1 MQASDPEAAFG
12 PGASEVL
19 MDRRRFLK
27 FSVGGAAGA
36 AIGASLAYVKPFSHS
51 PEKQAE
57 RIEVPTTCEMCVNKC
72 SVIAVV
78 ENGVIHK
85 LNPNPENPKSRGML
99 CARGNAGLQQVYDP
113 ARLKRPLIRVGERGE
128 GKWKPVTWDEA
139 FDFTAK
145 KLSETKDKYG
155 PQGTLWSSTESFQE
169 VFFRNLGAAFGS
181 PNQVRHPSLCL
192 ASVNLAYSMTFGT
205 VPSFDLLNSKY
216 IIMSGANRL
225 ESFIT
230 PDTMDLIE
238 SAEYRKAKLIYLDP
252 RFTVTASKADEWY
265 PIRPGTDLA
274 FMLAMLNVIVG
285 ENRYDKEFV
294 ANYTVG
300 FDKLAEHVKPFTPD
314 WAEKETEIPAKDIT
328 RIAREFSDAAPRAVY
343 YAGRRSSWYRDDFHM
358 RRAQAILNAI
368 VGSWDREGGM
378 VPNGKIALGEY
389 LFLPWDDPA
398 APRVDE
404 MDKNFPLAA
413 KGDGAYLKLRE
424 NVIAGT
430 PYPVKAWMVHKQ
442 DPMNALPNQARTLEM
457 LQQMDFV
464 GVVDIQMSDTAW
476 YADVIFPESTYLE
489 RTDPVEVLSGITPV
503 VVYRQ
508 QVVKPAHDTKTT
520 LEIAQGLA
528 KRLGLSQY
536 FDFTLDQWVAAQV
549 KELPLE
555 APLEHL
561 KKHGVYVPPGFPKYG
576 TTLNADHR
584 YITKSGKIE
593 LFSERLQEANYDPL
607 PVYQTPAQPP
617 TGKFRIITGRRA
629 YFTHANSTNNAWLNQ
644 FAPEN
649 SLWLSPSAA
658 DNLGIADG
666 DRVEVASTVGTVRL
680 KARVTQEIRSDCV
693 FMLHGY
699 GKKSKW
705 QRLVADKGGSD
716 AQLLET
722 AWDKVSGNASLHET
736 FVSVRKV

>member
-1 MQASDPEAAFG
+1 
-12 PGASEVL
+12 
-19 MDRRRFLK
+19 MDRRKFLK
-27 FSVGGAAGA
+27 FSAGGATTA
-36 AIGASLAYVKPFSHS
+36 AVAASLAYIKPFGSS
-51 PEKQAE
+51 PEKEAE
-57 RIEVPTTCEMCVNKC
+57 RLEIPTTCEMCVNKC

-78 ENGVIHK
+78 ENGVIRK

-113 ARLKRPLIRVGERGE
+113 SRLKRPLIRAGSRGE
-128 GKWKPVTWDEA
+128 GKWRPASWDEA
-139 FDFTAK
+139 FDFAAN
-145 KLSETKDKYG
+145 KLSEAKVKYG

-169 VFFRNLGAAFGS
+169 VFFQNLGAAFGS
-181 PNQVRHPSLCL
+181 PNRVRHATLCL
-192 ASVNLAYSMTFGT
+192 ASVNLAYSLTFGT
-205 VPSFDLLNSKY
+205 VPSFDLLNAKY

-274 FMLAMLNVIVG
+274 FILAMLHLIVG
-285 ENRYDKEFV
+285 ENRYNKEFV
-294 ANYTVG
+294 DTYTVG
-300 FDKLAEHVKPFTPD
+300 FDKLAEHVKPFTPE
-314 WAEKETEIPAKDIT
+314 WAEQETEIPAKDIV
-328 RIAREFSDAAPRAVY
+328 RIAHEFSDAAPRAVY
-343 YAGRRSSWYRDDFHM
+343 YAGRRSSWYRDDFHT

-389 LFLPWDDPA
+389 LFLPWDDPV

-430 PYPVKAWMVHKQ
+430 PYPVKAWMIHKQ
-442 DPMNALPNQARTLEM
+442 DPVNALPDQGRTLQMIE
-457 LQQMDFV
+457 QMDFV
-464 GVVDIQMSDTAW
+464 GVVDVQMSDTAW

-508 QVVKPAHDTKTT
+508 QVIKPAFDTRTT

-528 KRLGLSQY
+528 KRLGLSDY
-536 FDFTLDQWVAAQV
+536 FGYTMDQWIAAQV

-555 APLEHL
+555 APIEHL
-561 KKHGVYVPPGFPKYG
+561 RKHGVYVPNDFPKYG
-576 TTLNADHR
+576 TTLNAEHR
-584 YITKSGKIE
+584 FITKSGKIE
-593 LFSERLQEANYDPL
+593 LYSERLQEANYDPL
-607 PVYQTPAQPP
+607 PVYHAPAQPP
-617 TGKFRIITGRRA
+617 QGKYRLILGRRA

-649 SLWLSPSAA
+649 RLWLNPAS
-658 DNLGIADG
+658 ADG
-666 DRVEVASTVGTVRL
+666 LGVSDGDLVEVKSAVGTARL
-680 KARVTQEIRSDCV
+680 KARVTQEIRADCV

-716 AQLLET
+716 AALLET
-722 AWDKVSGNASLHET
+722 AWDTVSGNASMHET

>member
-1 MQASDPEAAFG
+1 
-12 PGASEVL
+12 

-27 FSVGGAAGA
+27 FSAGGAAGA
-36 AIGASLAYVKPFSHS
+36 ALGASLAYMKPFSHS
-51 PEKQAE
+51 PEKEAQRVE
-57 RIEVPTTCEMCVNKC
+57 IPTTCEMCVNKC
-72 SVIAVV
+72 SLIAVV

-85 LNPNPENPKSRGML
+85 LNPNLKNPKCRGML
-99 CARGNAGLQQVYDP
+99 CARGNAGMQHVYDS
-113 ARLKRPLIRVGERGE
+113 ARLKRPLIRVGNRGE
-128 GKWKPVTWDEA
+128 GNWRPASWDEA
-139 FDFTAK
+139 FDFAAK

-192 ASVNLAYSMTFGT
+192 ASVNLAYSLTFGT

-300 FDKLAEHVKPFTPD
+300 FDKLVEHVKPFTPD

-343 YAGRRSSWYRDDFHM
+343 YAGRRSSWYREDFHM

-389 LFLPWDDPA
+389 LFLPWDDPV

-464 GVVDIQMSDTAW
+464 GVIDVQMSDTAW

-508 QVVKPAHDTKTT
+508 QVIKPAHDTKTT
-520 LEIAQGLA
+520 LEISQGLA
-528 KRLGLSQY
+528 KRFGLSQY
-536 FDFTLDQWVAAQV
+536 FDFTMDQWVAAQV

-561 KKHGVYVPPGFPKYG
+561 KKHGVYVAPGFPKYG
-576 TTLNADHR
+576 TTLKADHR
-584 YITKSGKIE
+584 FITKSGKIE

-607 PVYQTPAQPP
+607 PVYQSPAQPP
-617 TGKFRIITGRRA
+617 PGKFRIITGRRA

-644 FAPEN
+644 FAPAS
-649 SLWLSPSAA
+649 SLWLNQSAA

-666 DRVEVASTVGTVRL
+666 ERVEVASTVGAVRL
-680 KARVTQEIRSDCV
+680 KAKVTQEIRPDCV

-705 QRLVADKGGSD
+705 QRLVAGTGGSD
-716 AQLLET
+716 AELLET
-722 AWDKVSGNASLHET
+722 AWDKVSGNAALHET

>member
-1 MQASDPEAAFG
+1 
-12 PGASEVL
+12 
-19 MDRRRFLK
+19 MDRRKFLRF
-27 FSVGGAAGA
+27 SAGGAAGA
-36 AIGASLAYVKPFSHS
+36 AIGASLAYVKPFGHA
-51 PEKQAE
+51 PEKQVE
-57 RIEVPTTCEMCVNKC
+57 RVEIPTTCEMCVNKC

-99 CARGNAGLQQVYDP
+99 CARGNAGLQQVYDS
-113 ARLKRPLIRVGERGE
+113 ARLKRPLIRVGNRGE
-128 GKWKPVTWDEA
+128 GNWRPASWDEA
-139 FDFTAK
+139 FDFAAK
-145 KLSETKDKYG
+145 KLSETKEKYG
-155 PQGTLWSSTESFQE
+155 AQGTLWSSSESFQE

-181 PNQVRHPSLCL
+181 PNQVRHPTLCL
-192 ASVNLAYSMTFGT
+192 ASVNLAYSLTFGT
-205 VPSFDLLNSKY
+205 VPAFDLLNSKY
-216 IIMSGANRL
+216 IIMSGANRM
-225 ESFIT
+225 EAFIT

-238 SAEYRKAKLIYLDP
+238 SAEYRKAKLVYLDP

-300 FDKLAEHVKPFTPD
+300 FDKLVEHVKPFTPE
-314 WAEKETEIPAKDIT
+314 WAEKESEIPAKDIT

-343 YAGRRSSWYRDDFHM
+343 YAGRRSSWYREDFHT

-389 LFLPWDDPA
+389 LFLPWDDPV

-404 MDKNFPLAA
+404 VDKNFPLAA

-424 NVIAGT
+424 NVVAGT

-464 GVVDIQMSDTAW
+464 GVIDIQMSDTAW
-476 YADVIFPESTYLE
+476 YADVVFPESTYLE

-508 QVVKPAHDTKTT
+508 QVVKPAHATKTT
-520 LEIAQGLA
+520 LEISQGLA

-536 FDFTLDQWVAAQV
+536 FDYTMDQWVAAQV

-555 APLEHL
+555 APLEYL
-561 KKHGVYVPPGFPKYG
+561 KKHGAYAPPGFPKYG

-584 YITKSGKIE
+584 FITKSGKIE
-593 LFSERLQEANYDPL
+593 IFSERLQEANYDPL
-607 PVYQTPAQPP
+607 PVYHPPAQTPQ
-617 TGKFRIITGRRA
+617 GRFRMILGRRA
-629 YFTHANSTNNAWLNQ
+629 YFTHAGSTNNAWLNQ

-649 SLWLSPSAA
+649 SLWMSPAAA
-658 DNLGIADG
+658 DTLSVNEG
-666 DRVEVASTVGTVRL
+666 DRVEVSSTVGTVRL

-699 GKKSKW
+699 GKKAKW
-705 QRLVADKGGSD
+705 QRLVAGKGGSD
-716 AQLLET
+716 AELLET
-722 AWDKVSGNASLHET
+722 AWDKVSGNAALHET

>member
-1 MQASDPEAAFG
+1 
-12 PGASEVL
+12 
-19 MDRRRFLK
+19 
-27 FSVGGAAGA
+27 
-36 AIGASLAYVKPFSHS
+36 
-51 PEKQAE
+51 
-57 RIEVPTTCEMCVNKC
+57 
-72 SVIAVV
+72 
-78 ENGVIHK
+78 
-85 LNPNPENPKSRGML
+85 
-99 CARGNAGLQQVYDP
+99 
-113 ARLKRPLIRVGERGE
+113 
-128 GKWKPVTWDEA
+128 
-139 FDFTAK
+139 
-145 KLSETKDKYG
+145 
-155 PQGTLWSSTESFQE
+155 
-169 VFFRNLGAAFGS
+169 
-181 PNQVRHPSLCL
+181 
-192 ASVNLAYSMTFGT
+192 VNLAYSLTFGT
-205 VPSFDLLNSKY
+205 VPAFDLLNSKY

-274 FMLAMLNVIVG
+274 FILAMLNVIVA

-294 ANYTVG
+294 TSYTVG
-300 FDKLAEHVKPFTPD
+300 FDKLVEHVKTFTPQ
-314 WAEKETEIPAKDIT
+314 WAEEETEIPAKDII

-343 YAGRRSSWYRDDFHM
+343 YAGRRSSWYREDFHT

-389 LFLPWDDPA
+389 LFLPWDDPV

-430 PYPVKAWMVHKQ
+430 PYPVKAWMIHKQ
-442 DPMNALPNQARTLEM
+442 DPLNALPDQSRTLQM
-457 LQQMDFV
+457 LNQMDFV
-464 GVVDIQMSDTAW
+464 GVVDVQMSDTAW

-508 QVVKPAHDTKTT
+508 QVIKPAHDTKTT

-536 FDFTLDQWVAAQV
+536 FDFTMDQWVAAQV

-561 KKHGVYVPPGFPKYG
+561 QKHGVYVPNDFPKYG
-576 TTLNADHR
+576 TTLNPDHR
-584 YITKSGKIE
+584 FITKSGKIE
-593 LFSERLQEANYDPL
+593 LYSERLQEAAYDPL
-607 PVYQTPAQPP
+607 PVYHTPLQPP
-617 TGKFRIITGRRA
+617 AGKFRLILGRRA

-649 SLWLSPSAA
+649 RLWVNPTTA
-658 DNLGIADG
+658 DTLGISED
-666 DRVEVASTVGTVRL
+666 DLVEAKSTVGAVRL
-680 KARVTQEIRSDCV
+680 KARVTQEIRPDCV

-716 AQLLET
+716 AELLET

>member
-1 MQASDPEAAFG
+1 
-12 PGASEVL
+12 

-27 FSVGGAAGA
+27 FSAGGAAGA
-36 AIGASLAYVKPFSHS
+36 AIGASLVAAVHPFSHS
-51 PEKQAE
+51 SAKDPERLE
-57 RIEVPTTCEMCVNKC
+57 IPTTCEMCVNKC

-99 CARGNAGLQQVYDP
+99 CARGNAGLQQVYDSS
-113 ARLKRPLIRVGERGE
+113 RLKRPLIRAGNRGE
-128 GKWKPVTWDEA
+128 GKWRPVSWDEA

-145 KLSETKDKYG
+145 KLAETKDKYG

-169 VFFRNLGAAFGS
+169 VFFSNLAGAFGS
-181 PNQVRHPSLCL
+181 PNQVRHPTLCL

-274 FMLAMLNVIVG
+274 FMLAMLNVIIG
-285 ENRYDKEFV
+285 ENRYNKEFV

-300 FDKLAEHVKPFTPD
+300 FDKLIDHVKTFTPA
-314 WAEKETEIPAKDIT
+314 WAEQETEIPAKDIV

-343 YAGRRSSWYRDDFHM
+343 YAGRRSSWYREDFHT

-442 DPMNALPNQARTLEM
+442 DPMNALPDQSRTLQM

-464 GVVDIQMSDTAW
+464 GVIDVQMSDTAW
-476 YADVIFPESTYLE
+476 YADVVLPESTYLE
-489 RTDPVEVLSGITPV
+489 RTDPIEVLSGITPV

-520 LEIAQGLA
+520 LEISQGLA

-536 FDFTLDQWVAAQV
+536 FDYTIEQWVAAQA
-549 KELPLE
+549 KDLPLE
-555 APLEHL
+555 APLEYL
-561 KKHGVYVPPGFPKYG
+561 KKHGVYVPQDFPKYG
-576 TTLNADHR
+576 STLNPEHR
-584 YITKSGKIE
+584 FITKSGKIE
-593 LFSERLQEANYDPL
+593 LFSERLQEAHYDPL
-607 PVYQTPAQPP
+607 PIYHAPAQPP
-617 TGKFRIITGRRA
+617 PGKFRLIVGRRA

-649 SLWLSPSAA
+649 SLWLSPGSADRIGVA
-658 DNLGIADG
+658 TGNL
-666 DRVEVASTVGTVRL
+666 VEVASNVGAVRL
-680 KARVTQEIRSDCV
+680 KVKVTQEIRPDCV

-705 QRLVADKGGSD
+705 QRLVADKGGAD
-716 AQLLET
+716 AELIET

>member
-1 MQASDPEAAFG
+1 
-12 PGASEVL
+12 
-19 MDRRRFLK
+19 MDRRKFLT
-27 FSVGGAAGA
+27 FSAGGAAA
-36 AIGASLAYVKPFSHS
+36 AVGASLAYMKPFSH
-51 PEKQAE
+51 PAPKEAE
-57 RIEVPTTCEMCVNKC
+57 RLEIPTTCEMCVNKC

-78 ENGVIHK
+78 ENGVIRK

-113 ARLKRPLIRVGERGE
+113 ARLKRPLIRIGNRGE
-128 GKWKPVTWDEA
+128 GKWRPATWDEA
-139 FDFTAK
+139 FDLTAK
-145 KLSETKDKYG
+145 KLMETKTKYG

-169 VFFRNLGAAFGS
+169 VFFQNLGAAFGS
-181 PNQVRHPSLCL
+181 PNRVRHATLCL
-192 ASVNLAYSMTFGT
+192 ASVNLAYSLTFGT

-216 IIMSGANRL
+216 VIMSGANRL

-274 FMLAMLNVIVG
+274 FILAMLNVIVS
-285 ENRYDKEFV
+285 ENRYDKGFV
-294 ANYTVG
+294 DAYTMG
-300 FDKLAEHVKPFTPD
+300 FDKLAEHVKAFTPQ
-314 WAEKETEIPAKDIT
+314 WAEQETEIPAKDIV

-343 YAGRRSSWYRDDFHM
+343 YAGRRSSWYRDDFHT

-389 LFLPWDDPA
+389 LFLPWDDPVA
-398 APRVDE
+398 SRVDE

-424 NVIAGT
+424 NVIAGS
-430 PYPVKAWMVHKQ
+430 PYQVKAWMIHKQ
-442 DPMNALPNQARTLEM
+442 DPLNALPDQTRTLQM

-464 GVVDIQMSDTAW
+464 GVVDVQMSDTAW

-489 RTDPVEVLSGITPV
+489 RTDPIEVLSGITPV

-508 QVVKPAHDTKTT
+508 QVIKPAFDTKTT

-528 KRLGLSQY
+528 KRLELSQY
-536 FDFTLDQWVAAQV
+536 FDYTMEQWIDAQV

-555 APLEHL
+555 LPLDHL
-561 KKHGVYVPPGFPKYG
+561 KKHGVFVPSDFPKYG
-576 TTLNADHR
+576 TTLNPEHR
-584 YITKSGKIE
+584 FITKSGKIE
-593 LFSERLQEANYDPL
+593 LYSARLEEAKYDPL
-607 PVYQTPAQPP
+607 PVYHAPAQPP
-617 TGKFRIITGRRA
+617 QGKFRLILGRRA

-649 SLWLSPSAA
+649 RLWLNPVSA
-658 DNLGIADG
+658 DSLGISDG
-666 DRVEVASTVGTVRL
+666 DLVETKSAVGAVRL
-680 KARVTQEIRSDCV
+680 KARVTQEIRPDCV

-716 AQLLET
+716 AELLET
-722 AWDKVSGNASLHET
+722 AWDTVSGNASMHET

>member
-1 MQASDPEAAFG
+1 
-12 PGASEVL
+12 

-27 FSVGGAAGA
+27 FSAGGAASA
-36 AIGASLAYVKPFSHS
+36 AVGASLAYVRPFSHAH
-51 PEKQAE
+51 EKAVE
-57 RIEVPTTCEMCVNKC
+57 RVEVPTTCEMCVNKC
-72 SVIAVV
+72 SLIAVV

-85 LNPNPENPKSRGML
+85 LNPNPESPKSRGML
-99 CARGNAGLQQVYDP
+99 CARGNAGLLQVYDS
-113 ARLKRPLIRVGERGE
+113 ARLKRPLIRVGKRGE
-128 GKWKPVTWDEA
+128 GNWRPASWDEA

-145 KLSETKDKYG
+145 KLSETKVKYG
-155 PQGTLWSSTESFQE
+155 PQGSLWSSTESFQE
-169 VFFRNLGAAFGS
+169 VFFRNLGEAFGS

-192 ASVNLAYSMTFGT
+192 ASVNLAYSVTFGT
-205 VPSFDLLNSKY
+205 VPSFDLQNSKF
-216 IIMSGANRL
+216 ILMSGANRL

-238 SAEYRKAKLIYLDP
+238 SAEYRKAKLVYLDP

-274 FMLAMLNVIVG
+274 FILAMLNVIVG
-285 ENRYDKEFV
+285 ENRHDKEFV

-300 FDKLAEHVKPFTPD
+300 FDQLAEHVKSFTPA
-314 WAEKETEIPAKDIT
+314 WAEAETEVPEKDIA

-358 RRAQAILNAI
+358 RRGQAILNAI

-389 LFLPWDDPA
+389 LFLPWDDPVA
-398 APRVDE
+398 SRVDE
-404 MDKNFPLAA
+404 MDKNFPLAN

-430 PYPVKAWMVHKQ
+430 PYPVKAWMIHKQ

-464 GVVDIQMSDTAW
+464 GVVDVQMSDTAW

-489 RTDPVEVLSGITPV
+489 RTDPVEVQSGITPV

-520 LEIAQGLA
+520 LEISQGLA

-536 FDFTLDQWVAAQV
+536 FDFTMDQWVAAQV

-576 TTLNADHR
+576 STLNADHR
-584 YITKSGKIE
+584 FITKSGKIE
-593 LFSERLQEANYDPL
+593 LFSERLQEAKYDPL
-607 PVYQTPAQPP
+607 PVYQSPAQPP
-617 TGKFRIITGRRA
+617 PGKFRIITGRRA
-629 YFTHANSTNNAWLNQ
+629 YFTHANSANNAWLNQ

-649 SLWLSPSAA
+649 GLWLNQSAA
-658 DNLGIADG
+658 DSLGIVDG
-666 DRVEVASTVGTVRL
+666 NRVEVASTVGAVRL
-680 KARVTQEIRSDCV
+680 KAKVTQEIRPDCV

-705 QRLVADKGGSD
+705 QRLVAGNGGSD
-716 AQLLET
+716 AELLET
-722 AWDKVSGNASLHET
+722 AWDKVSGNAALHET

>member
-1 MQASDPEAAFG
+1 
-12 PGASEVL
+12 
-19 MDRRRFLK
+19 MDRRKFLK
-27 FSVGGAAGA
+27 FSAGGAAGA
-36 AIGASLAYVKPFSHS
+36 AIGASVAFVRPFGHS
-51 PEKQAE
+51 SETEAT
-57 RIEVPTTCEMCVNKC
+57 RVEVPTTCEMCVNKC

-78 ENGVIHK
+78 ENGIIHK

-99 CARGNAGLQQVYDP
+99 CARGNAGLQQVYDS
-113 ARLKRPLIRVGERGE
+113 ARLKRPLIRVGKRGE
-128 GKWKPVTWDEA
+128 GNWRPVSWDEA

-169 VFFRNLGAAFGS
+169 IFFRNLGAAFGS

-274 FMLAMLNVIVG
+274 FILAMLNVIVG
-285 ENRYDKEFV
+285 ESRYDKEFV
-294 ANYTVG
+294 ANYTIG
-300 FDKLAEHVKPFTPD
+300 FDKLVDHVKPFTPD
-314 WAEKETEIPAKDIT
+314 WAEKQTEIPAKDIT
-328 RIAREFSDAAPRAVY
+328 RIAREFSDAAPRAIY

-368 VGSWDREGGM
+368 AGSWDREGGM

-536 FDFTLDQWVAAQV
+536 FDYTMDQWVAAQV
-549 KELPLE
+549 
-555 APLEHL
+555 
-561 KKHGVYVPPGFPKYG
+561 
-576 TTLNADHR
+576 
-584 YITKSGKIE
+584 
-593 LFSERLQEANYDPL
+593 
-607 PVYQTPAQPP
+607 
-617 TGKFRIITGRRA
+617 
-629 YFTHANSTNNAWLNQ
+629 
-644 FAPEN
+644 
-649 SLWLSPSAA
+649 
-658 DNLGIADG
+658 
-666 DRVEVASTVGTVRL
+666 
-680 KARVTQEIRSDCV
+680 
-693 FMLHGY
+693 
-699 GKKSKW
+699 
-705 QRLVADKGGSD
+705 
-716 AQLLET
+716 
-722 AWDKVSGNASLHET
+722 
-736 FVSVRKV
+736 

>member
-1 MQASDPEAAFG
+1 
-12 PGASEVL
+12 
-19 MDRRRFLK
+19 
-27 FSVGGAAGA
+27 
-36 AIGASLAYVKPFSHS
+36 
-51 PEKQAE
+51 
-57 RIEVPTTCEMCVNKC
+57 MCVNKC
-72 SVIAVV
+72 SLIAVV

-85 LNPNPENPKSRGML
+85 LNPNPASPKSRGML
-99 CARGNAGLQQVYDP
+99 CARGNAGIQQVYDP
-113 ARLKRPLIRVGERGE
+113 ARLKRPLIRTGERGE
-128 GKWKPVTWDEA
+128 GKWRPASWDEA
-139 FDFTAK
+139 WDYAAQRLTTVK
-145 KLSETKDKYG
+145 EKCG
-155 PQGTLWSSTESFQE
+155 PQGSLWSSTESFQE
-169 VFFRNLGAAFGS
+169 TFFKNLGLSFGS
-181 PNQVRHPSLCL
+181 PNIVRHPTLCL
-192 ASVNLAYSMTFGT
+192 ASVNLAYSATFGT
-205 VPSFDLLNSKY
+205 VPSFDLANAKY
-216 IIMSGANRL
+216 VVMSGANRF
-225 ESFIT
+225 ESFVT

-238 SAEYRKAKLIYLDP
+238 STTERKARLIYLDP
-252 RFTVTASKADEWY
+252 RFTITASKADEWY
-265 PIRPGTDLA
+265 PIKPGADLA
-274 FMLAMLNVIVG
+274 FILAMLNVIVG
-285 ENRYDKEFV
+285 ESRYDKEFV
-294 ANYTVG
+294 NTDTVG
-300 FDKLAEHVKPFTPD
+300 FDKLIEHVKSYTPE
-314 WAEKETEIPAKDIT
+314 WAEHETEIPAKHIV

-343 YAGRRSSWYRDDFHM
+343 YAGRRSSWYREDFQT

-389 LFLPWDDPA
+389 LFLPWDDPV

-404 MDKNFPLAA
+404 MDKNFPMAA
-413 KGDGAYLKLRE
+413 KGDGAYLKVRE

-442 DPMNALPNQARTLEM
+442 DPMNALPGQARTLEM

-476 YADVIFPESTYLE
+476 YADVVFPESTYLE
-489 RTDPVEVLSGITPV
+489 RTDPIEVLSGIAPV

-520 LEIAQGLA
+520 LEISQGLA

-536 FDFTLDQWVAAQV
+536 FDFTMDQWVAAQV

-561 KKHGVYVPPGFPKYG
+561 KKHGVYVPPGFPNYG

-584 YITKSGKIE
+584 FITKSGKIE

-607 PVYQTPAQPP
+607 PVYHAPSEPP
-617 TGKFRIITGRRA
+617 SGKFRIIVGRRG

-644 FAPEN
+644 FAPAN
-649 SLWLSPSAA
+649 SLWLCPSAA
-658 DNLGIADG
+658 DKLGIGDG
-666 DRVEVASTVGTVRL
+666 DRVEVASTVGAVRL
-680 KARVTQEIRSDCV
+680 KAKVTQEIRPDCV

-705 QRLVADKGGSD
+705 QRLVAGNGGSD
-716 AQLLET
+716 AELLET
-722 AWDKVSGNASLHET
+722 AWDKVSGNAALHET